1 MPKFRL
7 LLLDANVIIYAHEL
21 GIWHLLTDRCEITVT
36 RTVAEQEVYY
46 WRDRDGGRH
55 EIDLATDIQEGRVRC
70 IEVPLARIDAF
81 RERFSEVYLD
91 AMDPGETESLA
102 FLESSADP
110 WRLCS
115 SDAIVFRVLGSLG
128 RAEQGISLEE
138 VLSAVGLERQVDAMY
153 DKTFRQR
160 YTARGRQEAITGL
173 AAP

>member
-21 GIWHLLTDRCEITVT
+21 GIWHLLTDHCEITIT

-46 WRDRDGGRH
+46 WRDQNDVRH
-55 EIDLATDIQEGRVRC
+55 EIDLAADIRDGRIHC
-70 IEVPLARIDAF
+70 IEVTLSQIDAF
-81 RERFSEVYLD
+81 RNKFGPVYLD

-102 FLESSADP
+102 FLISSTEP
-110 WRLCS
+110 WRICS

-128 RAEQGISLEE
+128 RAEQGISFEE
-138 VLSAVGLERQVDAMY
+138 VLCAVGLGRDVDVMY
-153 DKTFRQR
+153 DKAFRQR
-160 YTARGRQEAITGL
+160 YTARGQQEGITGL